1 MPEAVKS
8 YKEALELLEK
18 IWNNISEERK
28 IDILCC
34 LGDILYQSNDLNSS
48 LHHLTRALNIST
60 DSKKKKLLLYARLG
74 EMPKS
79 REHLR
84 NAILVTTKENL
95 SERLEI
101 KFLLGSTFQE
111 LGQWNCAIDNYREQS
126 LKLLPPES
134 SLKTYD
140 LTLVQINLAACF
152 SAIKD
157 HKAARECLE
166 RGRNL
171 YKMKYSKD
179 NIQTG
184 NIIES
189 FGIMEQNAS

>member
-84 NAILVTTKENL
+84 NAILVTKENL
-95 SERLEI
+95 SERFEI

-111 LGQWNCAIDNYREQS
+111 LGQWNCAIDNYRES
-126 LKLLPPES
+126 LNLLPPES